1 MSDVVV
7 VEVLISGRV
16 QGVFFRGWTK
26 EQAVRRGLSGWVRN
40 NSDGTVSAL
49 FVGSRAAVEGM
60 IEACREGPLAARV
73 DAVEA
78 SPLETPQ
85 PDAPLPG
92 AEGFRVLR

>member
-1 MSDVVV
+1 MSDIVA
-7 VEVLISGRV
+7 VEVLIRGRV
-16 QGVFFRGWTK
+16 QGVFFRGWTE

-49 FVGSRAAVEGM
+49 FVGLRDAVDGM

-78 SPLETPQ
+78 SPLEAPHR
-85 PDAPLPG
+85 DAPLPG